1 MDYSRISPIRAVA
14 RLPFKGV
21 SEGNCEE
28 MVPRTRYVAA
38 RGHAPRSAMST
49 GSDETRSTSKTAP
62 ETPAPDC
69 GTFNVVETQLDLEIK
84 AVQAKT
90 GLGYERSAF
99 LAVEAKVRFK
109 HEGQDPRIRAELEK
123 QTAIVEQNHL
133 FELQKASKRMD
144 EAHKLM
150 AQDPSLTCGAALLRV
165 RELHPDLMQ

>member
-1 MDYSRISPIRAVA
+1 MPA
-14 RLPFKGV
+14 GV

-62 ETPAPDC
+62 KTPAPDC

-99 LAVEAKVRFK
+99 LAVEANVRFE

-123 QTAIVEQNHL
+123 QTVIVEQNHL
-133 FELQKASKRMD
+133 FELQKHLKMMD

-150 AQDPSLTCGAALLRV
+150 AKDPLLTCGAALLRV
-165 RELHPDLMQ
+165 RELHPELRSVKDGGPRAPGDKI